1 MHEPGSAMKRT
12 LLSRSAFIFAIRFF
26 PLAATTAVGIAF
38 SQLLPPA
45 LNGIYARL
53 WMVYTGVFATLACF
67 GLAPMMLTHTVARV
81 DSWLR
86 HLRLR
91 SFLIFLLWSLAL
103 AAALVMFFL
112 RQNAFEAWVAA
123 PLLLAQ
129 VWMLLSESY
138 LIIRERFAVTLATA
152 LLYSLCFAAAHVLFL
167 TDQCSLTELFLL
179 IALLGAVR
187 AAVLTLI
194 GRYFYK
200 NAQAK
205 KNESGRMPPGAQKQ
219 WMQLGIYDVSQMLF
233 RWIDKLALSALI
245 GPALF
250 AVYLNGTLEVPF
262 VATLLGAVG
271 NSLLQQMAQGGQ
283 GNEERV
289 RLMHV
294 SGALLARIV
303 FPLFFFLFFF
313 REPFIVFVFSEKYRA
328 SVPLFG
334 ISICALLLRAYNY
347 TSILQHLNRVKLINW
362 GALLDL
368 GLALALSLPLYAAF
382 GLAGVALAFM
392 LSSYVQAAFYLHHTA
407 RLVRKPVLSLVPWRQ
422 WLWMLLLF
430 GSVIGALHELLTR
443 NCGIKQALL
452 LGFAGTVLLSLA
464 ALIPFLARRKSH
476 G

>member
-1 MHEPGSAMKRT
+1 MKRT

-26 PLAATTAVGIAF
+26 PLAATTAAGIAF

-67 GLAPMMLTHTVARV
+67 GLAPMMLTHPVARV
-81 DSWLR
+81 DEWLR

-91 SFLIFLLWSLAL
+91 TMLVFLFWLLAL
-103 AAALVMFFL
+103 AAVLTLFFL
-112 RQNAFEAWVAA
+112 RQDAFQPWVAA

-138 LIIRERFAVTLATA
+138 LIIRERFVVTLSTGILFA
-152 LLYSLCFAAAHVLFL
+152 LGFAGAHILFL
-167 TDQCSLTELFLL
+167 TGGCSLTELFLL
-179 IALLGAVR
+179 IAALGATR
-187 AAVLTLI
+187 AALLTLV
-194 GRYFYK
+194 GRHSFK
-200 NAQAK
+200 RAAATK
-205 KNESGRMPPGAQKQ
+205 SGGAPMPPSARRQ

-271 NSLLQQMAQGGQ
+271 NSLLQQMAQGDQ
-283 GNEERV
+283 DNEARV
-289 RLMHV
+289 RMMHL

-313 REPFIVFVFSEKYRA
+313 RESFIVFVFSEKYLA

-368 GLALALSLPLYAAF
+368 GLALLLSLMLYPWL
-382 GLAGVALAFM
+382 GLAGVVLAFT

-407 RLVRKPVLSLVPWRQ
+407 RLLRKPVLSLIPWRQ
-422 WLWMLLLF
+422 WLWMLVVF
-430 GSVIGALHELLTR
+430 GGIIGGVHELLAR
-443 NCGIKQALL
+443 NCSMKQALL
-452 LGFAGTVLLSLA
+452 LGFAATALLGLA